1 MSKTTLKRVLRTPY
15 IKLDGTSPER
25 NLKIEEL
32 VSLTG
37 VSVFQANPD
46 GSVYKDFTPDV
57 CIIENGQKSFDVN
70 LKPGE
75 NKIFLGI
82 QYGQNQVQD
91 LRMSVDVVYDKSE
104 EEPFSLQDE
113 NDSNDGFVL
122 EDTTTQ
128 QSSVVV
134 EAEKAIPELEKENNF
149 VPTTGP
155 VVKFNLEGEDSGVY
169 TFRGNVIYSKGEKV
183 LVPKMELHQSLV
195 ELIPDDLL
203 EKLVSIEK
211 VNLKVNPI
219 DLRGN
224 LIHQFNLI
232 KSVDDYSLSE
242 DGNLHWTLIPSAP
255 MPFGEGGTL
264 GVSGLSYE
272 IQFYAKFEEPKVES
286 PKDDS
291 SIWNDFLSPAA
302 AEIVSAAEKSS
313 TPLQNE
319 PIKEVAEPVF
329 QGYPQVDEK
338 PFTPPTGTP
347 IISQD
352 GPAKNVEEFNQYNS
366 PVADG
371 WGAES
376 HTENENQVKEVNL
389 NGVMDS
395 FNPEPQSPGFY
406 GEDKNENLSNIRPEI
421 NFETQKPYSAP
432 ASVVQHPSNGFEGF
446 EVHSGETLTN
456 PSPLINNVDQ
466 YQPLSPSG
474 TVQVKIEGGGTPGFQ
489 MPHEEGLKQN
499 LESRS
504 QNSLDESLKELKNE
518 KNNNHKKNGLL
529 EKVLDSK
536 NKKNKAKASKKSKKG
551 LIIGIAIPTI
561 LVVGL
566 ATAGFFYR
574 NSGIEAMKDTR
585 TKVEANIAKAN
596 NILSDDQVSSS
607 ESIELQKLLTENIKL
622 LDESKSS
629 NFFADLERKKLVE
642 SSNKVTDKASELIQ
656 KQSTVETKQPETPK
670 TTDGTDV
677 KEPETKT
684 N

>member
-46 GSVYKDFTPDV
+46 GSVYKDFTSDV
-57 CIIENGQKSFDVN
+57 CIIENGHKSFDVN

-82 QYGQNQVQD
+82 QYGQGQVQD
-91 LRMSVDVVYDKSE
+91 LRMSVDIVYDKSE
-104 EEPFSLQDE
+104 EEPFSLQDD
-113 NDSNDGFVL
+113 NSSDGGFL
-122 EDTTTQ
+122 LDEKPQ
-128 QSSVVV
+128 QSSVVI
-134 EAEKAIPELEKENNF
+134 EAEKAIPELETENNF
-149 VPTTGP
+149 IPTTGP
-155 VVKFNLEGEDSGVY
+155 VVNFNLEGEDSGVY

-211 VNLKVNPI
+211 VTLKVNPI

-272 IQFYAKFEEPKVES
+272 IQFYAKFEEPKVEA

-291 SIWNDFLSPAA
+291 SIWNDFLSPGVTEETISG
-302 AEIVSAAEKSS
+302 AENNS

-319 PIKEVAEPVF
+319 PIKEVAEPIF
-329 QGYPQVDEK
+329 QGYPQVGEEQ
-338 PFTPPTGTP
+338 FTPPTGTP

-352 GPAKNVEEFNQYNS
+352 GPTKNVEEFNQYNS

-371 WGAES
+371 WGSES
-376 HTENENQVKEVNL
+376 PTENENQVKEVNL
-389 NGVMDS
+389 TGVMDT
-395 FNPEPQSPGFY
+395 FNPEPQSPGFF
-406 GEDKNENLSNIRPEI
+406 GENESFSNSRPDI

-432 ASVVQHPSNGFEGF
+432 APVVQQPVKEESFEGF
-446 EVHSGETLTN
+446 EIHSGETLTT

-466 YQPLSPSG
+466 YQPLSPAG

-504 QNSLDESLKELKNE
+504 QNSLDESLKDLEKE

-529 EKVLDSK
+529 ERGLDSK

-551 LIIGIAIPTI
+551 LIIGIAIPAI
-561 LVVGL
+561 LIAGL
-566 ATAGFFYR
+566 ATAGIFYR

-585 TKVEANIAKAN
+585 SKVEANIEKAN

-607 ESIELQKLLTENIKL
+607 ESVELQKLLTENIKL

-656 KQSTVETKQPETPK
+656 KQSTVETKQPESPK